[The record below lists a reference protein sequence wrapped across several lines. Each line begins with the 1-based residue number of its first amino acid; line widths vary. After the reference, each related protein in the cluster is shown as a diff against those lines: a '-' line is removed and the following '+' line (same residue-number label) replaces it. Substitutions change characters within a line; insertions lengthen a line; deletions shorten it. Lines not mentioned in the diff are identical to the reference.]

1 VSKLSSAKAGY
12 WRKVALSARAKAD
25 VSRMTAVAWSGEAH
39 IAEGMRARAEC
50 EMAEADAADCV
61 ADAYEEEG

>member
-1 VSKLSSAKAGY
+1 MGKLSSAKADY
-12 WRKVALSARAKAD
+12 WRKVALSARTKAD
-25 VSRMTAVAWSGEAH
+25 VSRVMAVAWSGEPH

-61 ADAYEEEG
+61 ADAYEEE